1 MMRAMRLLVLA
12 CLCFAFASPALAQK
26 PRVPTQPDPS
36 ILTETP
42 VEDRVDRERDRAPV
56 AAPARGERDRER
68 APARGEHDR
77 KREERHSAETGNTT
91 SSGEHDRN
99 APVRASGD
107 PNTSGDVMKA
117 TERHTLEENGN
128 YILWWGSTL
137 YLFMKCT
144 LDEK

>member
-1 MMRAMRLLVLA
+1 MRGPCRESVGEL
-12 CLCFAFASPALAQK
+12 
-26 PRVPTQPDPS
+26 
-36 ILTETP
+36 
-42 VEDRVDRERDRAPV
+42 DRERDRAPV

-77 KREERHSAETGNTT
+77 KREERHRAETGNTT

-144 LDEK
+144 LDEKYDNDNKIDEDDEEYEDESGDEDESEDEQ